1 MISAGGRPRRPAS
14 GLRALTRRQL
24 AVATRAA
31 RGLTNREIAEELV
44 LTQRTVEL
52 HLTNAY
58 KKLDIHS
65 RSQLQRI
72 VAEETGGPDGS
83 SLASR
88 TPVDRGEG

>member
-1 MISAGGRPRRPAS
+1 MTARSCPGSAPSRYGSSAPKS
-14 GLRALTRRQL
+14 LTRQQL
-24 AVATRAA
+24 AVATHAA

-72 VAEETGGPDGS
+72 MAEE
-83 SLASR
+83 AA
-88 TPVDRGEG
+88 